1 MAGQPHGEQ
10 VPGPAGGPSP
20 AGGGGAQHMLLL
32 LPLPAS
38 APGRGTPAPHA
49 VRSSVCLSANLAFF
63 PPGSQVMVVHAG
75 AELSPER
82 LVSPAELAAVR
93 AGRRV

>member
-20 AGGGGAQHMLLL
+20 AGVGGAQHTLLL

-49 VRSSVCLSANLAFF
+49 VRPSVCLSANLAFF
-63 PPGSQVMVVHAG
+63 PPGPQVMVVHAG

-93 AGRRV
+93 AGRRA

>member
-20 AGGGGAQHMLLL
+20 AGGGPQHMLL

-49 VRSSVCLSANLAFF
+49 VRSSVCLSANLVFF
-63 PPGSQVMVVHAG
+63 PPGPQVMVVHAG

-93 AGRRV
+93 AGRRA